1 MTFDTILS
9 VLSNAIQ
16 SGAQPDQHSL
26 ELMAQHI
33 ANAQL
38 DDDQRDCLEAM
49 LEQLTFNPE
58 RIRAELQATV
68 CDSDNDTNTYQA
80 ALADWQL
87 ENYKLSSNQV
97 EQIMR
102 PAAVAH
108 DPFQ

>member
-1 MTFDTILS
+1 MNFDNLLNI
-9 VLSNAIQ
+9 LSNAIATGSQPTQ
-16 SGAQPDQHSL
+16 SSL

-68 CDSDNDTNTYQA
+68 CDSSNDTNTYKA

-102 PAAVAH
+102 PAAAAY